1 LQFTYKTTDYN
12 GKIEYGQ
19 AEADSREQLIAI
31 LKSRG
36 KIPLEIKSET
46 KMHSSVRIS
55 RFSKK
60 ERLNF
65 TQQLA
70 GLLNAGIS
78 LEKALGILNRII
90 LRGELANIIQQLQR
104 LLQEGHSFTAALE
117 KHPRH
122 FPALYI
128 NMVRAGEAGGIL
140 PQVLDR
146 LAKYQEE
153 ELNLR
158 NFIISSLI
166 YPVILGFASLGLL
179 LLYMIVVVPK
189 FEPIFAE
196 MDTGIPLI
204 TKIVMLVGNCLNR
217 YWIVLIVILISL
229 IVTYFRLNSTQ
240 AGKQR
245 IDQFKL
251 QLPLL
256 GGIFQKIAISRMSL
270 ALSMLAGSGVSLLQ
284 ALAIAGTVSD
294 NLVINNA
301 LQAVIG
307 DVKQG
312 NTLVN
317 SMVNQKVFPTLAIEM
332 IGIGEE
338 SGNLEEMLN
347 QVANAYENEVKNG
360 LKIFLAIFEPL
371 LILLMVS
378 VIAILAIAILLPVFS
393 LNSQINLD

>member
-1 LQFTYKTTDYN
+1 MQFTYKTTDYN

-78 LEKALGILNRII
+78 LEKALGILNRIT

-393 LNSQINLD
+393 LNSQINID

>member
-1 LQFTYKTTDYN
+1 MQFTYKTTDYN

-78 LEKALGILNRII
+78 LEKALGILNRIT

>member
-78 LEKALGILNRII
+78 LEKALGILNRIT

>member
-1 LQFTYKTTDYN
+1 MQFTYKTTDYN

>member
-1 LQFTYKTTDYN
+1 MQFTYKTADFN

-117 KHPRH
+117 RYPRH

>member
-1 LQFTYKTTDYN
+1 MQFTYKTTDYN

-338 SGNLEEMLN
+338 SGN
-347 QVANAYENEVKNG
+347 
-360 LKIFLAIFEPL
+360 
-371 LILLMVS
+371 
-378 VIAILAIAILLPVFS
+378 
-393 LNSQINLD
+393 